1 MDVNRVINQLYQKY
15 PGKKI
20 IKTQPEQPTEIICE
34 VDPTS
39 KHPRFSVAVA
49 VVDKIQPHFHRR
61 TTEIYQ
67 VVKGSL
73 TLVIEGRKHYLKEKQ
88 QKTIKPNQIH
98 SALGSQTWIK
108 VTSHPG
114 WIAQDHLLVEA
125 SS

>member
-1 MDVNRVINQLYQKY
+1 MNANQVTNQLYKKY

-20 IKTQPEQPTEIICE
+20 IKLPPDHPTEILCE
-34 VDPTS
+34 IDPTS
-39 KHPRFSVAVA
+39 KHPRFSITIAII
-49 VVDKIQPHFHRR
+49 DKSLPHFHRK

-67 VVKGSL
+67 VIKGSL
-73 TLVIEGRKHYLKEKQ
+73 TLEIEDKKYYLKEGQ

-98 SALGSQTWIK
+98 SAKGKQTWIK

-114 WIAQDHLLVEA
+114 WSGKDQVFIET